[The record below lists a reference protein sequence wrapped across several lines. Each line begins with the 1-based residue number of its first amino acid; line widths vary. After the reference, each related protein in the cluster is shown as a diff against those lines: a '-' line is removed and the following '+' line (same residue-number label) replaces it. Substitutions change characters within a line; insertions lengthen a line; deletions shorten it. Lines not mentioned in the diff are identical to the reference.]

1 MLIYVKWLY
10 GESSIGRAL
19 YLVINK
25 DGLRWLLDINS
36 YYVVIITNATVKY
49 FHSEIETT
57 REWFQPKRVM
67 LKRYL
72 FLKIMHVHVRMR
84 KGVFDVLFVSI
95 FPDTCTSRQNRFLLL
110 LLNAPT
116 YFLWY
121 STELG
126 SNWYLGNEGVEGKA
140 LLRRGTIFQ
149 VYIN

>member
-1 MLIYVKWLY
+1 
-10 GESSIGRAL
+10 
-19 YLVINK
+19 
-25 DGLRWLLDINS
+25 
-36 YYVVIITNATVKY
+36 
-49 FHSEIETT
+49 
-57 REWFQPKRVM
+57 M

-84 KGVFDVLFVSI
+84 KGVFDVLFVSM
-95 FPDTCTSRQNRFLLL
+95 FPDTFTSRQNLFLLL

-116 YFLWY
+116 CFLWY